1 MADPF
6 LLSHSC
12 APFQFTFAG
21 PLTPV
26 SIRDQM
32 IRGKMFADR
41 AIEQRIISRD
51 RDLLVTG
58 AGAGGVTAA
67 IRAAQLGVKTTLV
80 EASPQAFGRQ
90 KNCTTRWVD
99 PTQYDW
105 PADHWDRAKYP
116 WTPPAVPLPW
126 SAQLSAPIAA
136 VWEREL
142 RRALQ
147 RYKNLQFLPQSTVV
161 SIAYR
166 PATRDL
172 AIALNTRSGA
182 ITRVYGAALHCIGFG
197 TERASSGTYSSFQ
210 FWDSDPLEL
219 PQLGLPSKP
228 QSVLICGGGDGAL
241 QDFLRITT
249 GTKSAG
255 DLFRTLPSKA
265 REMVTPAIYSAEDQA
280 QRAGTWCEKHHEHA
294 VFSRL
299 HQVHNYQVQQVLT
312 DPATAPGVSQALDGA
327 LQHAQGLEILLAHPC
342 DHFSRCYALNRFL
355 TLLVLAHAQA
365 NAIPIVRVPWT
376 GVGSVI
382 GIGHTCA
389 NNPGYCH
396 GKQHKVQLQS
406 APTCK
411 TGPTGTPIV
420 TSDFQVVILR
430 LGVNAPA
437 PFANN
442 SPLLITRQIL
452 PYHASQ

>member
-166 PATRDL
+166 PATR
-172 AIALNTRSGA
+172 I
-182 ITRVYGAALHCIGFG
+182 
-197 TERASSGTYSSFQ
+197 
-210 FWDSDPLEL
+210 
-219 PQLGLPSKP
+219 
-228 QSVLICGGGDGAL
+228 
-241 QDFLRITT
+241 
-249 GTKSAG
+249 
-255 DLFRTLPSKA
+255 
-265 REMVTPAIYSAEDQA
+265 
-280 QRAGTWCEKHHEHA
+280 
-294 VFSRL
+294 SRL
-299 HQVHNYQVQQVLT
+299 
-312 DPATAPGVSQALDGA
+312 
-327 LQHAQGLEILLAHPC
+327 
-342 DHFSRCYALNRFL
+342 R
-355 TLLVLAHAQA
+355 
-365 NAIPIVRVPWT
+365 
-376 GVGSVI
+376 
-382 GIGHTCA
+382 
-389 NNPGYCH
+389 
-396 GKQHKVQLQS
+396 
-406 APTCK
+406 
-411 TGPTGTPIV
+411 
-420 TSDFQVVILR
+420 
-430 LGVNAPA
+430 
-437 PFANN
+437 
-442 SPLLITRQIL
+442 
-452 PYHASQ
+452 